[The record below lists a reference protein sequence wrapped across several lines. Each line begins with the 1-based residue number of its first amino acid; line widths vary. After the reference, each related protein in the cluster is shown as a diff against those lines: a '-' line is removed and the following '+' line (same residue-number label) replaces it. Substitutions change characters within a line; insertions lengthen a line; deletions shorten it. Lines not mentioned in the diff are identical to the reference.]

1 MFRTHILRLDP
12 GGYFPKHRDFKGNN
26 FSSVRLICPL
36 KNPCTFILE
45 DKILEWQESEL
56 YFLDTAKVHY
66 LFNATFMPSYWLVVN
81 LHLNE
86 ETYSII
92 TDNFRY
98 T

>member
-1 MFRTHILRLDP
+1 MLF
-12 GGYFPKHRDFKGNN
+12 FKKG
-26 FSSVRLICPL
+26 S
-36 KNPCTFILE
+36 FILE